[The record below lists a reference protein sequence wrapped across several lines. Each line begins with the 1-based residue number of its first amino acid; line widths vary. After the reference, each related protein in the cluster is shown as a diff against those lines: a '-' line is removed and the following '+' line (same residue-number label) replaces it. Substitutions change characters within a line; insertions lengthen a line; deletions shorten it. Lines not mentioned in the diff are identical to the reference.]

1 MKTQNPK
8 IMKRIYS
15 LPTIGLLLSF
25 LLANLIANGQTH
37 FTVNVTGKGKPMI
50 LIHGLYCS
58 GEVWKETV
66 AHYQDRY
73 ECHVVTLAGFGGNAP
88 ALSDHFM
95 EDVKNDLVAY
105 VKDKKLK
112 KPVIMGHS
120 MGGFLSFWTAASA
133 PDMFEKVIAVDGLPF
148 LSVLQS
154 PGATSESMKPRAQS
168 MKAAMTNQT
177 PEQIKNNQLR
187 ILASMMSSPDRV
199 EQVAG
204 IASKADPATQAEVMY
219 EMFTTD
225 LRPQVAAIQS
235 PVLLLGAW
243 IAYKDYGATR
253 DGSVA
258 AYQSQVSNIK
268 NAKVAIS
275 DTAKHFIFYD
285 DPAWFFETVD
295 GFLK

>member
-1 MKTQNPK
+1 MKTQNTK
-8 IMKRIYS
+8 TMKRIYS
-15 LPTIGLLLSF
+15 LPAIGLLLSF
-25 LLANLIANGQTH
+25 LLANLIANGQAH

-66 AHYQDRY
+66 ARYQDRY

-95 EDVKNDLVAY
+95 EDVKNDLIAY

-154 PGATSESMKPRAQS
+154 PGATGESMKPMAEN
-168 MKAAMTNQT
+168 MKAAMAKQT
-177 PEQIKNNQLR
+177 PEQIKTNQLR
-187 ILASMMSSPDRV
+187 ILASMISSSDRV
-199 EQVAG
+199 AQVAE

-235 PVLLLGAW
+235 PVLLMGAW
-243 IAYKDYGATR
+243 SAYKDYGATH
-253 DGSVA
+253 DGSLA
-258 AYQSQVSNIK
+258 AYQAQVSNIK
-268 NAKVAIS
+268 NAKVAIN

-285 DPAWFFETVD
+285 EPAWFFETVD
-295 GFLK
+295 SFLK

>member
-15 LPTIGLLLSF
+15 LPAIGLLLSF
-25 LLANLIANGQTH
+25 LLANLIANGQSH

-66 AHYQDRY
+66 EHYQDRY

-95 EDVKNDLVAY
+95 EDVKNDLLAY

-133 PDMFEKVIAVDGLPF
+133 PDLFERVIAVDGLPF
-148 LSVLQS
+148 MSALQS
-154 PGATSESMKPRAQS
+154 PGATAESVKPMAQN
-168 MKAAMTNQT
+168 MKASMVNQT

-187 ILASMMSSPDRV
+187 ILPSMMASVDRV
-199 EQVAG
+199 QQVAG
-204 IASKADPATQAEVMY
+204 IATKADPATQGQVIY
-219 EMFTTD
+219 ELFTTD

-235 PVLLLGAW
+235 PVLLMGAW
-243 IAYKDYGATR
+243 SAYKDYGATHDSSLALYR
-253 DGSVA
+253 AQVA
-258 AYQSQVSNIK
+258 NIK

-285 DPAWFFETVD
+285 EPAWFFETVD